1 MPVYHPRPEW
11 AEYVRRLV
19 DQAPPLQPA
28 QVSRLAVLLQMAPP
42 PDDTEKSNTAPA
54 ALLQAPPGPG
64 DSPDKPDRAA

>member
-1 MPVYHPRPEW
+1 M
-11 AEYVRRLV
+11 
-19 DQAPPLQPA
+19 
-28 QVSRLAVLLQMAPP
+28 SRLAVLLQMAPP